1 MDEDKISRLKAIA
14 DLRDSGILSEK
25 EFKEQKE
32 KIMQAPTAP
41 GYPQQY
47 PQPPHGGGQQQY
59 SGQGDPPMEG
69 GIKTL
74 LYIVSFLFPIAGV
87 IFGVIYI
94 GKPEPWHKEFGKTC
108 LQLALLSFI
117 VGIVLFFLSMGAMFA
132 SF

>member
-32 KIMQAPTAP
+32 KIMQAPAAP
-41 GYPQQY
+41 NYPQQSY
-47 PQPPHGGGQQQY
+47 AESQPQY
-59 SGQGDPPMEG
+59 AGQGDPPMEG

-74 LYIVSFLFPIAGV
+74 LYIVSFIFPIAGV
-87 IFGVIYI
+87 ILGVIYI

-108 LQLALLSFI
+108 LQLALLSFVI
-117 VGIVLFFLSMGAMFA
+117 GIFLFFLSMGAMFA
-132 SF
+132 AF